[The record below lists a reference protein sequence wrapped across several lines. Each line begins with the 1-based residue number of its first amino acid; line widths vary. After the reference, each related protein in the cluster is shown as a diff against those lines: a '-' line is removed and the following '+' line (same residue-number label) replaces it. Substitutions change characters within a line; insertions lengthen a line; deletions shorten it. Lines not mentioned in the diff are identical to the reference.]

1 MFVGWHMTRNPVT
14 VSPDTPLPSAREIME
29 KKGFSH
35 LPVVDDKGR
44 LCGIITDRDIK
55 KAWASPATTLSVYEF
70 TYLLGRLK
78 VSAVMTRDVITAHP
92 GTSVERAAWILR
104 KNRIGALPVVN
115 DRDKVV
121 GILTVSDLLDLI
133 LLATGITEDSARLLL
148 FVGDRTGAMADVS
161 RILQQAGINLRS
173 ALTVTLPDH
182 QGIWQLIIR
191 VNIAVKEAAA
201 RALEDAGYRVLT
213 HYVEDLS
220 PYLSE

>member
-92 GTSVERAAWILR
+92 GTSVERAAWMLR
-104 KNRIGALPVVN
+104 RHKIGALPVVD
-115 DRDKVV
+115 DRNQVV

-133 LLATGITEDSARLLL
+133 LLATGMTEDSARLLL
-148 FVGDRTGAMADVS
+148 LVGDRTGTMADVG
-161 RILQQAGINLRS
+161 RILQQAGINMRS

-182 QGIWQLIIR
+182 PGVWQLIIR
-191 VNIAVKEAAA
+191 VNMAAKEPAA
-201 RALEDAGYRVLT
+201 RALEEAGYRVLT

-220 PYLSE
+220 PFLSE